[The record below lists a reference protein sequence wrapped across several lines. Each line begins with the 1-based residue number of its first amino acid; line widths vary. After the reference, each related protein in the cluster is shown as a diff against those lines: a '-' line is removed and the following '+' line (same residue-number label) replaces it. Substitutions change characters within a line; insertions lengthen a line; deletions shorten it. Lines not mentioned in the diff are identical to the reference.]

1 MHVIET
7 FIYVEGKKN
16 YFIFGKKEKHS
27 RKINSKL
34 IVMCN
39 HNTYTCESCFKHSC
53 I

>member
-7 FIYVEGKKN
+7 FIYVRGKKN
-16 YFIFGKKEKHS
+16 GEKEKHP

-39 HNTYTCESCFKHSC
+39 HNTYTCEFQFKHSC